1 MKFYLLPFLLFSAH
15 IMAQSVDYNDVGVII
30 NLNSPASMQIGTYF
44 QTARNIPTQNLIY
57 VSAPTTEVINDAEF
71 EQLRLQIENHLT
83 SQNLQDQLNYLV
95 TTKGIPLKRNGIDCI
110 VNTNQGD
117 CGSVDQELSLILGP
131 HAGGIGATNGYN
143 NPYYE
148 ENTHFSRAQFG
159 IYLVTRL
166 DGYELADVISL
177 IDRSGPNTV
186 VNQQEAQVV
195 LDIFETTSI
204 DTMYFIDNFL
214 APSQLELQNQNW
226 NSTTDYQI
234 GTPSSVQNAL
244 AYIGIGH
251 GPTDSVVLNY
261 KWLPG
266 SFSSMNTCSGAHTFD
281 ASSNPT
287 NQFLLAQLIQDGC
300 TAAHGYVNCM
310 YITLLFET
318 DIMLNRYLDTTA
330 GYNLAESYFMAER
343 MLSYQSVLIGDPKAS
358 ILIDQTAGM
367 PQGTLQRLEVYPNPS
382 NSIFKLKGLSNY
394 DAPLQIQVFNAQGQ
408 LISMQE
414 LSENDCTFEID
425 LPGFYTV
432 AVYQDAI
439 LLKTLRLVRQ

>member
-1 MKFYLLPFLLFSAH
+1 MRFFAISFLFIAFQGL
-15 IMAQSVDYNDVGVII
+15 AQSINYNDVGVII
-30 NLNSPASMQIGTYF
+30 NLNSPASMQIGSHF
-44 QTARNIPTQNLIY
+44 KNARNIPTQNMIY
-57 VSAPTTEVINDAEF
+57 VSVPTTEVINDIEF
-71 EQLRLQIENHLT
+71 EQLRTQIENYLT
-83 SQNLQDQLNYLV
+83 SQNLQNQLNYIV

-131 HAGGIGATNGYN
+131 HAGGIGATNGYS
-143 NPYYE
+143 NPYYN

-166 DGYELADVISL
+166 DGYELTDVISM
-177 IDRSGPNTV
+177 IDRSGPNTG

-204 DTMYFIDNFL
+204 DTFYFIDNFL
-214 APSQLELQNQNW
+214 EPSQLELQNQNW

-266 SFSSMNTCSGAHTFD
+266 SFSSMNTCSGAHTFNT
-281 ASSNPT
+281 SSNPT
-287 NQFLLAQLIQDGC
+287 DQFLLAQLIQDGC

-310 YITLLFET
+310 YFSQLLET
-318 DIMLNRYLDTTA
+318 DIMLNRYLNPNA

-343 MLSYQSVLIGDPKAS
+343 FLSHQSVIIGDPKAS
-358 ILIDQTAGM
+358 VIIDHTAGITE
-367 PQGTLQRLEVYPNPS
+367 PNASSLTLYPNPS
-382 NSIFKLKGLSNY
+382 LGVFRFKGLAALSGQLRIVVSNTYGQIVWEEIITNANQQFTIESPGVYLVSIF
-394 DAPLQIQVFNAQGQ
+394 
-408 LISMQE
+408 
-414 LSENDCTFEID
+414 ENDQMVQTFK
-425 LPGFYTV
+425 
-432 AVYQDAI
+432 
-439 LLKTLRLVRQ
+439 LLRY

>member
-1 MKFYLLPFLLFSAH
+1 MRFFAISFLFIAFQGL
-15 IMAQSVDYNDVGVII
+15 AQSINYNDVGVII
-30 NLNSPASMQIGTYF
+30 NLNSPASMQIGSHF
-44 QTARNIPTQNLIY
+44 KNARNIPTQNMIY
-57 VSAPTTEVINDAEF
+57 VSVPTTEVINDIEF
-71 EQLRLQIENHLT
+71 EQLRTQIENYLT
-83 SQNLQDQLNYLV
+83 SQNLQNQLNYLV

-131 HAGGIGATNGYN
+131 HAGGIGATNGYS
-143 NPYYE
+143 NPYYN

-166 DGYELADVISL
+166 DGYELTDVISL
-177 IDRSGPNTV
+177 IDRSGPNTG

-204 DTMYFIDNFL
+204 DTFYFIDNFL
-214 APSQLELQNQNW
+214 EPSQLELQNQNW

-266 SFSSMNTCSGAHTFD
+266 SFSSMNTCSGAHTFNT
-281 ASSNPT
+281 SSNPT
-287 NQFLLAQLIQDGC
+287 DQFLLAQLIQDGC

-310 YITLLFET
+310 YFSQLLET
-318 DIMLNRYLDTTA
+318 DIMLNRYLNPNA

-343 MLSYQSVLIGDPKAS
+343 FLSHQSVIIGDPKAS
-358 ILIDQTAGM
+358 VIIDHTAGITE
-367 PQGTLQRLEVYPNPS
+367 PNASSLTLYPNPS
-382 NSIFKLKGLSNY
+382 LGVFRFKGLAALSGQLRIVVSNTYGQIVWEEIITNANQQFTIESPGVYLVSIF
-394 DAPLQIQVFNAQGQ
+394 
-408 LISMQE
+408 
-414 LSENDCTFEID
+414 ENDQMVQTFK
-425 LPGFYTV
+425 
-432 AVYQDAI
+432 
-439 LLKTLRLVRQ
+439 LLRY

>member
-1 MKFYLLPFLLFSAH
+1 MKFYLLPFLLFSVH

-44 QTARNIPTQNLIY
+44 QTARNIPAQNLIY

-71 EQLRLQIENHLT
+71 EQLRLQIENYLT

-110 VNTNQGD
+110 VNTNQSD

-287 NQFLLAQLIQDGC
+287 DQFLLAQLIQDGC

-358 ILIDQTAGM
+358 ILIDQTAGITE
-367 PQGTLQRLEVYPNPS
+367 PSASSLTLYPNPS
-382 NSIFKLKGLSNY
+382 LGVFRFKGLS
-394 DAPLQIQVFNAQGQ
+394 DFSGKL
-408 LISMQE
+408 SMQVSNTYGQIVWE
-414 LSENDCTFEID
+414 ESITNANQQFTIESPGVYLVSIFENDQLVQTFK
-425 LPGFYTV
+425 
-432 AVYQDAI
+432 
-439 LLKTLRLVRQ
+439 LLRY

>member
-1 MKFYLLPFLLFSAH
+1 MKIFALTILFVA
-15 IMAQSVDYNDVGVII
+15 INGWAQAVNYNDVGVIV
-30 NLNSPASMQIGTYF
+30 NLNSWTSMQIGSHF
-44 QTARNIPTQNLIY
+44 KNARNIPTQNMIY
-57 VSAPTTEVINDAEF
+57 VSVPTTEVINDAEF
-71 EQLRLQIENHLT
+71 EQLRTQIENYLT

-131 HAGGIGATNGYN
+131 HASGIGATNGYN

-177 IDRSGPNTV
+177 IDRSGPNTG

-244 AYIGIGH
+244 AYIGIGY

-266 SFSSMNTCSGAHTFD
+266 SFSSMNTCSSARTFS
-281 ASSNPT
+281 SSNNPT
-287 NQFLLAQLIQDGC
+287 DQFLLAQLIQDGC

-310 YITLLFET
+310 YFSQLFET
-318 DIMLNRYLDTTA
+318 DIMLNRYLNPNA

-343 MLSYQSVLIGDPKAS
+343 LLSFQSVLIGDPKAS
-358 ILIDQTAGM
+358 VFIDNTAGITE
-367 PQGTLQRLEVYPNPS
+367 PSANSLILYPNPS
-382 NSIFKLKGLSNY
+382 LGVFRFKGLAALSGQLRIVVSNTYGQIVWEESITDANQQFTIESPGVYLVSIF
-394 DAPLQIQVFNAQGQ
+394 
-408 LISMQE
+408 
-414 LSENDCTFEID
+414 ENDQLLQTFK
-425 LPGFYTV
+425 
-432 AVYQDAI
+432 
-439 LLKTLRLVRQ
+439 LLRY

>member
-1 MKFYLLPFLLFSAH
+1 MKFYLLPFLLFSVH

-44 QTARNIPTQNLIY
+44 QTARNIPAQNLIY

-71 EQLRLQIENHLT
+71 EQLRLQIENYLT

-131 HAGGIGATNGYN
+131 HANGIGATNGYN

-204 DTMYFIDNFL
+204 DTMYFIDYFFSTKPIR
-214 APSQLELQNQNW
+214 ASKSKLE
-226 NSTTDYQI
+226 
-234 GTPSSVQNAL
+234 
-244 AYIGIGH
+244 
-251 GPTDSVVLNY
+251 
-261 KWLPG
+261 
-266 SFSSMNTCSGAHTFD
+266 
-281 ASSNPT
+281 
-287 NQFLLAQLIQDGC
+287 
-300 TAAHGYVNCM
+300 
-310 YITLLFET
+310 
-318 DIMLNRYLDTTA
+318 
-330 GYNLAESYFMAER
+330 
-343 MLSYQSVLIGDPKAS
+343 
-358 ILIDQTAGM
+358 
-367 PQGTLQRLEVYPNPS
+367 
-382 NSIFKLKGLSNY
+382 
-394 DAPLQIQVFNAQGQ
+394 
-408 LISMQE
+408 
-414 LSENDCTFEID
+414 
-425 LPGFYTV
+425 
-432 AVYQDAI
+432 
-439 LLKTLRLVRQ
+439 